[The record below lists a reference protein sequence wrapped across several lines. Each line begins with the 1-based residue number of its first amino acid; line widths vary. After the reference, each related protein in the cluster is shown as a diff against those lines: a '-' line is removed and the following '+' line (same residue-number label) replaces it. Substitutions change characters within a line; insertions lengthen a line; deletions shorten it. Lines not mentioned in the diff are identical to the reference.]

1 VQRAAQTAVAQ
12 AMTGSAAVQSSNT
25 NRRQVIPIAAAPPK
39 NNMPVPIFKRSF
51 SNLSGDSSA
60 APVNRAQSGKSS
72 PVPPNFVS
80 NSSSSVAASS
90 TSGSSTSANEKKLQ
104 KRAANRR
111 SAQLSRKRKKLFIEE
126 LREEND
132 RLKRKE
138 QILRAIPDLVVVFDS
153 AGRLLFVSQ
162 AVRRVL
168 DFAPTE
174 LEGSSFW
181 DRLCEESVKLL
192 KAAFMD
198 ALAARGSTDKKRR
211 INAIENVE
219 ADGEDAA
226 EVEAET
232 VQLGSGMWE
241 LRLVDKNG
249 AHRLVTL
256 SGVVHFS
263 GDSNNPE
270 CVCSIRPRETVQSSV
285 RRVAADE
292 GRTATESK
300 RARNGHSSAAS
311 TADVVDPSSASSDD
325 GASDG
330 RSSTSSSDV
339 PSQPKSVRATIKPQQ
354 SVVGN
359 AKSGKGQA
367 PAAAAANDKVAVSGV
382 SRISDGDND
391 SFLSD
396 SSGGR
401 CGR

>member
-1 VQRAAQTAVAQ
+1 MQRAAQTAVAQ

-285 RRVAADE
+285 RRVRPTRVEPPPKASGLATAIRLLLPLPMSSIHRQLLQMMVLPMVVLPPQALMCHPNLNRSE
-292 GRTATESK
+292 LRSNPSRVSWAMRRVVKGKLPLPLLRTT
-300 RARNGHSSAAS
+300 
-311 TADVVDPSSASSDD
+311 
-325 GASDG
+325 
-330 RSSTSSSDV
+330 RS
-339 PSQPKSVRATIKPQQ
+339 P
-354 SVVGN
+354 SVVCPG
-359 AKSGKGQA
+359 SVMVTMI
-367 PAAAAANDKVAVSGV
+367 P
-382 SRISDGDND
+382 
-391 SFLSD
+391 F
-396 SSGGR
+396 
-401 CGR
+401 